1 MWYSQRADLGVVLR
15 FHSTARL
22 SRLPHQKIKIKIEES
37 IKSLLWLLMR
47 NLNVNTFRV
56 WIVSPPIVLLTPP
69 QSLST
74 QLAPVFNVIAA
85 YRNASASSAETS
97 RRWRRRWWQRWRL
110 QRRRNGEMIC
120 NYQRRGDMA
129 EWADK
134 TVNQPDLSQ
143 GAESIM
149 QPGRPLSSRQP
160 HNVSLKTL
168 KSVRA

>member
-1 MWYSQRADLGVVLR
+1 MYVI
-15 FHSTARL
+15 FTE
-22 SRLPHQKIKIKIEES
+22 SRLGGRIKVSLNGTSFTPSTPKKKKKRKIEES

-47 NLNVNTFRV
+47 NLNLNTLRV
-56 WIVSPPIVLLTPP
+56 WIVSPLIVLLTPP

-74 QLAPVFNVIAA
+74 QMAPVFNVIAA

-97 RRWRRRWWQRWRL
+97 WRWRWRWRL

-143 GAESIM
+143 GAQSIM

-160 HNVSLKTL
+160 HNASLKTL